1 MSTRSTTAA
10 ALAVAAALVACN
22 GPPLP
27 PDGGGAPVLAP
38 LETGD
43 RWTYRITDPL
53 AGVFEKRVEVLGPA
67 AIPESSTAI
76 AIRDVEPTHEEQSWV
91 DVQDGFLVRHREEDR
106 KSGVLVRVTTWTPG
120 APKILAVLAETG
132 FNAQIT
138 VTESE
143 WHPDGTVSTKNPI
156 YAFAVVA
163 TGVSVTVPAGT
174 YTCIQLE
181 RQRLDRIEPKRTFW
195 LSPGVGKVREEG
207 ERLEELVAF
216 VPGP

>member
-1 MSTRSTTAA
+1 MRTRSSATAA
-10 ALAVAAALVACN
+10 VAVAAALVACN
-22 GPPLP
+22 DPPLP
-27 PDGGGAPVLAP
+27 AEGAGAPVLAP

-43 RWTYRITDPL
+43 LWTYRITDPVT
-53 AGVFEKRVEVLGPA
+53 GVFEKHVEVLGPA
-67 AIPESSTAI
+67 AVPESSTAI
-76 AIRDVEPTHEEQSWV
+76 AVRDVEPTNEEQSWV

-120 APKILAVLAETG
+120 APKTLAVLAETG

-138 VTESE
+138 VTENE
-143 WHPDGTVSTKNPI
+143 WHPDGTISTKNPI

-163 TGVSVTVPAGT
+163 TGVVVTVPAGT

-181 RQRLDRIEPKRTFW
+181 RQRLDKLEPKRTYW

-207 ERLEELVAF
+207 ERIEELVDF